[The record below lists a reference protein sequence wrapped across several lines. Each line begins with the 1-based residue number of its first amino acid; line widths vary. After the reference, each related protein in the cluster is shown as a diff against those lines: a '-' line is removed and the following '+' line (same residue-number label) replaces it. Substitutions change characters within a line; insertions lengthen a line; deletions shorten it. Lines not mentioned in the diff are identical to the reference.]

1 MGRTPL
7 LDICVWGGGINSVA
21 CFLPT
26 RTWVFWAAPQEETQ
40 LAVPFA
46 NPSAP
51 TPVLETRAVCCK
63 YSANHRGPC
72 VLRQYPH
79 SKSEK
84 KPVRFILTIYFISLG
99 ISKILLF
106 Q

>member
-1 MGRTPL
+1 MGQTPL
-7 LDICVWGGGINSVA
+7 LDICVWGRRINSVVR
-21 CFLPT
+21 FLPT
-26 RTWVFWAAPQEETQ
+26 QTWVFWAVPQEETQ
-40 LAVPFA
+40 LGVPSA

-51 TPVLETRAVCCK
+51 MPALESSALCCK

-72 VLRQYPH
+72 LLCQYPH

-84 KPVRFILTIYFISLG
+84 KPVRFILTIFFISLG